1 MKTLDYTGAV
11 RYGIIGLLL
20 AFAQPVFLPVIS
32 AQDKTPPKPKEP
44 SSTLHMPNPVTV
56 KPLQGSATLPEGVQ
70 HGYAVDVA
78 DRILTGNVDI
88 KGRVTALESGRLV
101 FATDKQQTGHL
112 VYRLPRG
119 MTLKLKTNDDFSL
132 TRTMTGRG
140 ASLGY
145 GLLLTGGK
153 DLTLASGRVN
163 GDIPNNIT
171 IVAGLTLRQAQD
183 RSKKAAEGRYETT
196 YNAPVTLVSDGQA
209 KRLTT
214 GEPTEF
220 AFKGKTYLVM
230 IRESSEIVP
239 TKEKEASSEGQGFTL
254 EYAIT
259 LK

>member
-70 HGYAVDVA
+70 HGYAVDIA
-78 DRILTGNVDI
+78 DRILTGNVDV
-88 KGRVTALESGRLV
+88 KGRVTALEAGRLV
-101 FATDKQQTGHL
+101 FTTEKQETGHL
-112 VYRLPRG
+112 AYRLPRG
-119 MTLKLKTNDDFSL
+119 MALKLKHNDQFSL
-132 TRTMTGRG
+132 TRTMVGRG
-140 ASLGY
+140 VTLGY
-145 GLLLTGGK
+145 TLLITGGK
-153 DLTLASGRVN
+153 DLMVASGRAF
-163 GDIPNNIT
+163 GDTPNNLT
-171 IVAGLTLRQAQD
+171 ILPGLVLRQVQD
-183 RSKKAAEGRYETT
+183 RTKVSAQGRYETT
-196 YNAPVTLVSDGQA
+196 YATPATLTSDGQT

-214 GEPTEF
+214 GEPAEF
-220 AFKGKTYLVM
+220 TSKGKTYLLM
-230 IRESSEIVP
+230 IRESSETVP
-239 TKEKEASSEGQGFTL
+239 AREKEGVSEGQGFTL